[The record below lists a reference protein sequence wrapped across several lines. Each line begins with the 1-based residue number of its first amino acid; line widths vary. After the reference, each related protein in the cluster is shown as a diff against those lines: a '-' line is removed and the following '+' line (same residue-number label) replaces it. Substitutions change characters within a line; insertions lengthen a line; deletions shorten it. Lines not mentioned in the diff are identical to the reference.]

1 MHAIKTN
8 RKYQD
13 SLFRVIFG
21 REEHKHWLLELYN
34 ALNNSS
40 HQCIDDLTLTT
51 IDDVVY
57 IKMKNDVSFLID
69 SQMNLFEHQSTFNP
83 NMPLRGLLYFSQLY
97 QEHLTSRQVSLFSSV
112 LRKIPTP
119 QFVVFYTG
127 DKDLP
132 DRSVLKLSEAFEV
145 PCKEGEFE
153 WTCTVINLNQN
164 HNKTLQKNCKPLYDY
179 CRFIE
184 KVKQNKKDGQSL
196 EKAADTAVDW
206 AISENLL
213 DGFFRRERSQIMGFY
228 LAEFDQEVYEKNVY
242 QDGWEEGA
250 RDNAIS
256 AARNLLQMNLCTPEQ
271 LAKALGLPLEEVLAL
286 QKEMS

>member
-1 MHAIKTN
+1 MLAIKTN

-40 HQCIDDLTLTT
+40 HQNIDDLTLTT

-145 PCKEGEFE
+145 PCKDGEFE

-184 KVKQNKKDGQSL
+184 KVKQNKKDGLSL
-196 EKAADTAVDW
+196 EKAADAAVDW

-242 QDGWEEGA
+242 HDGWEEGA

-256 AARNLLQMNLCTPEQ
+256 AARNLLKMNLGTPEQ
-271 LAKALGLPLEEVLAL
+271 IAQAQGLSLEEVLAL
-286 QKEMS
+286 QKEMA